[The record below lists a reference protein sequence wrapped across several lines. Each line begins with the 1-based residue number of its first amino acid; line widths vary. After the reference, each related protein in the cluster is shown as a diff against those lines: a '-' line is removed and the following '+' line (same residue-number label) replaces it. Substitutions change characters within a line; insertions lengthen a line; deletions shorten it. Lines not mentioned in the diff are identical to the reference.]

1 MLQFLLFWRATT
13 NKFLESKP
21 ENDSKLGE
29 ASLSGSWIHGVGHH
43 EARGCDRSRF
53 EIETS
58 WNILEVALHTNHLK
72 FKKEAANSNMYEHV
86 A

>member
-1 MLQFLLFWRATT
+1 
-13 NKFLESKP
+13 LESKP

-29 ASLSGSWIHGVGHH
+29 ASLSGSWIHGVGHR

-58 WNILEVALHTNHLK
+58 WKLHTNHLK
-72 FKKEAANSNMYEHV
+72 LKKEAANSNM
-86 A
+86 